1 MKSKKKLFA
10 GTALLIVFIVWT
22 ILVQFI
28 DVQAVGVNGTKIGFA
43 SINTWFHKLTGVHLS
58 VYTVT
63 DWLGLVPI
71 CICVFFGIVGLRQ
84 LIKRKSLFK
93 VDADIILLGI
103 YYVVV
108 IFAYLAFEM
117 IPINYRPIL
126 IDGIMEASYPSS
138 TTLLVLSVMQSLKF
152 QMARRSRN
160 AALRNTVNVLA
171 TAFSVFMVIG
181 RLLSGVHWCT
191 DIIASVL
198 LSTGLF
204 KLYQFS
210 AGFVNQRKTEQSSE
224 VPNGV

>member
-1 MKSKKKLFA
+1 MKNKKKLFT
-10 GTALLIVFIVWT
+10 GSTLLIAFIVWT
-22 ILVQFI
+22 ILIQSI
-28 DVQAVGVNGTKIGFA
+28 DVQTVGVNGTKIGFA
-43 SINTWFHKLTGVHLS
+43 AINTWFHKLTGVHLT

-71 CICVFFGIVGLRQ
+71 CICGFFGVVGLRQ
-84 LIKRKSLFK
+84 LVKRKSLFK

-108 IFAYLAFEM
+108 IFAYLIFEM

-138 TTLLVLSVMQSLKF
+138 TTLLVLSVMPSLKF
-152 QMARRSRN
+152 QMVRRSRN

-210 AGFVNQRKTEQSSE
+210 VGFVEQRKSEQSPE
-224 VPNGV
+224 V

>member
-1 MKSKKKLFA
+1 MTNKHRLFA
-10 GTALLIVFIVWT
+10 GITLLIGFVLWT
-22 ILVQFI
+22 ILILTI
-28 DVQAVGVNGTKIGFA
+28 DVKPVGVNGTTIGFA
-43 SINTWFHKLTGVHLS
+43 TANTWFHELTEVHMT

-71 CICVFFGIVGLRQ
+71 CICGFFGIVGLRQ
-84 LIKRKSLFK
+84 LIRRKSIFK

-108 IFAYLAFEM
+108 IFAYLVFEM

-126 IDGIMEASYPSS
+126 IDGFMEASYPSS
-138 TTLLVLSVMQSLKF
+138 TTLLVLSVMPSLKF

-160 AALRNTVNVLA
+160 VALRNTVNMFA
-171 TAFSVFMVIG
+171 TAFSAFMMIG

-191 DIIASVL
+191 DIIGSVL
-198 LSTGLF
+198 LSAGLF

-210 AGFVNQRKTEQSSE
+210 VGFVEQRKSEQSPE
-224 VPNGV
+224 V